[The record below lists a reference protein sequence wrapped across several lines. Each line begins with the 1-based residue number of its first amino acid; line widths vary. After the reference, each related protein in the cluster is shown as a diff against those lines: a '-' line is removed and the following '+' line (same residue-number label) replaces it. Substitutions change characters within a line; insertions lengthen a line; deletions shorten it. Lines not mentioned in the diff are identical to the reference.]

1 MTAPTPANSGQS
13 AGSRRSPPGPLTA
26 VLVLL
31 LVAFAGG
38 LAGVAMD
45 RLLLLPHMF
54 RGPGFGH
61 EHGPGRARGEF
72 RARFAREVGL
82 SPEQQTLIDSI
93 MDRQGRELR
102 AVRGQV
108 QPKLD
113 SIITRTRRALDSV
126 LTPEQ
131 RKKAEEIRRKH
142 PRPPGPPPEM
152 FGPGSPPGGAP
163 PEGPPPC

>member
-1 MTAPTPANSGQS
+1 MTAPPTRRPPPA
-13 AGSRRSPPGPLTA
+13 PLMA

-38 LAGVAMD
+38 LAGVALD
-45 RLLLLPHMF
+45 RLVLLPHLF

-61 EHGPGRARGEF
+61 ERGPGGRRDPEF

-82 SPEQQTLIDSI
+82 SPAQQIRIDSI
-93 MDRQGRELR
+93 MERQGRELR

-108 QPKLD
+108 QPTLD
-113 SIITRTRRALDSV
+113 SIIARTRAQLDSV

-142 PRPPGPPPEM
+142 PHPPGPPPGM
-152 FGPGSPPGGAP
+152 FGPRPPPGGP
-163 PEGPPPC
+163 PR

>member
-1 MTAPTPANSGQS
+1 MTAPTP
-13 AGSRRSPPGPLTA
+13 RRSPPRPLMA

-38 LAGVAMD
+38 LAGVALD
-45 RLLLLPHMF
+45 RMVLLRHLF

-61 EHGPGRARGEF
+61 GHGPGGPLRDPEF

-82 SPEQQTLIDSI
+82 SPEQQIRIDSI
-93 MDRQGRELR
+93 MERQGRELR
-102 AVRGQV
+102 ALRGQV
-108 QPKLD
+108 QPTLD
-113 SIITRTRRALDSV
+113 SIITRTRSQLDSV

-142 PRPPGPPPEM
+142 PHPSGPPPGMFGPGPPPG
-152 FGPGSPPGGAP
+152 GPPPEGSPPR
-163 PEGPPPC
+163 